1 MNPSVQNSVFQKHT
15 AVVSTRSPVK
25 QESDSLV
32 PGVFCMLSPHLVS
45 QSLQMW
51 AIHQLST
58 HTPLCVCVCA
68 PVYDEHKDD
77 CHPQSCVWVKK
88 IYIFREVWIRF
99 TSLGRNPRK
108 QPATEISVMK
118 NKNTYLM
125 CQRGTVDPTPG
136 KWKWEDGC
144 KGHRCYLFFF
154 FLLPQVFITPLTDPK
169 AHIYLG
175 QTCFWMWTVASESLT
190 PLFFSKH
197 FYFLFLLNL
206 NGWISKP
213 IWVESVNVCIWYFTH
228 CLYWLDVLNTEP
240 WQSELAV
247 FDSRFLCKNY
257 LKTEYRGVLTV
268 KARSGTWYLPI
279 TTWGELRRQA
289 VPFNSFKSNS
299 VPNLRA
305 LFHWKTTKPPITT

>member
-154 FLLPQVFITPLTDPK
+154 FFIASSFYYTSDWPESS
-169 AHIYLG
+169 YL
-175 QTCFWMWTVASESLT
+175 FRAD
-190 PLFFSKH
+190 
-197 FYFLFLLNL
+197 LFLN
-206 NGWISKP
+206 
-213 IWVESVNVCIWYFTH
+213 VNSSIRKSDT
-228 CLYWLDVLNTEP
+228 T
-240 WQSELAV
+240 
-247 FDSRFLCKNY
+247 FL
-257 LKTEYRGVLTV
+257 LKTLLF
-268 KARSGTWYLPI
+268 SI
-279 TTWGELRRQA
+279 
-289 VPFNSFKSNS
+289 S
-299 VPNLRA
+299 VEFEWLN
-305 LFHWKTTKPPITT
+305 

>member
-1 MNPSVQNSVFQKHT
+1 MCRTVSFKNTLLLCQRDHPSSKRVIPWFQASSACYLLT
-15 AVVSTRSPVK
+15 WSASRSKCEPYT
-25 QESDSLV
+25 SC
-32 PGVFCMLSPHLVS
+32 PP
-45 QSLQMW
+45 
-51 AIHQLST
+51 T
-58 HTPLCVCVCA
+58 HHCVCVCVCA

-206 NGWISKP
+206 NGWIS
-213 IWVESVNVCIWYFTH
+213 
-228 CLYWLDVLNTEP
+228 
-240 WQSELAV
+240 
-247 FDSRFLCKNY
+247 
-257 LKTEYRGVLTV
+257 
-268 KARSGTWYLPI
+268 
-279 TTWGELRRQA
+279 
-289 VPFNSFKSNS
+289 
-299 VPNLRA
+299 
-305 LFHWKTTKPPITT
+305 